1 MVLFYETEQINSLF
15 FLHLLHTS
23 EQLCN
28 ISIQVHKRSAVENG
42 FFHHSS
48 TSHNLCSSI
57 HPLRKEQPRDAAE
70 GAQPQTVQLQ
80 GGLDAPGET
89 GGDLLDQTSWTRP
102 QEKTSWTGPQEKTS
116 WTRPPRPNL
125 LGGGSVLL
133 TLPQTWFFKLKNNQI
148 QCFIL

>member
-28 ISIQVHKRSAVENG
+28 ISIQVHKRSEVENG
-42 FFHHSS
+42 FFHRSS

-57 HPLRKEQPRDAAE
+57 HPLRKEQPGDAAE

-80 GGLDAPGET
+80 GGLDAL
-89 GGDLLDQTSWTRP
+89 GGKPDGTSWTRP
-102 QEKTSWTGPQEKTS
+102 QEKTSWT
-116 WTRPPRPNL
+116 RPPGPDL
-125 LGGGSVLL
+125 LDEAIEHVRSREVSRSCWNVLSVLL
-133 TLPQTWFFKLKNNQI
+133 FFANVASDAT
-148 QCFIL
+148 